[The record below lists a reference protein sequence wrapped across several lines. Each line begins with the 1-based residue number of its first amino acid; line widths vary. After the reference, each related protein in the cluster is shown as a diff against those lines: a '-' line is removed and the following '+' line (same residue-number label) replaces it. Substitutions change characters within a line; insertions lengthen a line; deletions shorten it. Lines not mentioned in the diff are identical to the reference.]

1 MFEIERIVVV
11 TKKTS
16 LGELV
21 YRLNSKSQAKFY
33 LEQNQVSFSEYEQSD
48 AQYQQAIQLI
58 RQRLPRTI
66 KQQFID
72 RDFLPTY
79 QFGEHDLVLTV
90 GPDGLVINTAK
101 YLTTQPILAINPDP
115 RRIDG
120 ILIPFTFNEIA
131 PWLERTLKGDVPVK
145 HISMVKA
152 TLNDGQTRAAE
163 FERDHRL
170 DRRGLHWLAAL
181 DHAGR
186 VACRALLWRWHR
198 YTACSGGYRARLGI
212 RPPMVHG
219 ARTIPVQNIA
229 GQHRLRANRP
239 SPGAGNYLAHARLRC
254 HFQRRHRKRL
264 PRLQFRLYRPRW
276 AGRTQG
282 ASDCATLS
290 GLMLLPII
298 HEK

>member
-79 QFGEHDLVLTV
+79 QFGEH
-90 GPDGLVINTAK
+90 
-101 YLTTQPILAINPDP
+101 
-115 RRIDG
+115 
-120 ILIPFTFNEIA
+120 
-131 PWLERTLKGDVPVK
+131 
-145 HISMVKA
+145 
-152 TLNDGQTRAAE
+152 
-163 FERDHRL
+163 
-170 DRRGLHWLAAL
+170 